1 MEKSLI
7 KITTWNEFEIR
18 IELFGNGHY
27 VRKEDISAFIEEH
40 ASDIALEV
48 KSNLSNMGG

>member
-1 MEKSLI
+1 MEKQLI
-7 KITTWNEFEIR
+7 NITDWNEREVR

-27 VRKEDISAFIEEH
+27 ILKEDVSKFIKDR

-48 KSNLSNMGG
+48 TKNMEVKS